1 LTKII
6 SIIPARKGSK
16 GIPNKNLINL
26 SGKPLIH
33 YAIQAS
39 KQSIVEE
46 TWVSSDSD
54 EILNISKKLGA
65 KTIKRPEELSNDNA
79 SSESVLTHF
88 SEKVEF
94 DILVFIQCTSPLVK
108 PQDINRGIEK
118 MKNFDSIVSVTET
131 HHMFWNAKG
140 PLYDINNR
148 ERRQDSIKRYLE
160 TGSFYITS
168 KKNLMKS
175 RNRLSGKI
183 GLIEIPKHRSIEID
197 TIDDLKIAELM
208 INSTTLFDD

>member
-1 LTKII
+1 MTKII
-6 SIIPARKGSK
+6 SLIPARKGSK
-16 GIPNKNLINL
+16 GIPNKNIINL

-54 EILNISKKLGA
+54 KILNISKKLGA
-65 KTIKRPEELSNDNA
+65 KTIKRPKEISGDNA
-79 SSESVLTHF
+79 SSESALIHF
-88 SEKVEF
+88 AEKVEF

-118 MKNFDSIVSVTET
+118 MKNFDSIISVTET

-175 RNRLSGKI
+175 QNRLSGKI
-183 GLIEIPKHRSIEID
+183 GFVEIPKHRSIEID
-197 TIDDLKIAELM
+197 NINDLKTAELM
-208 INSTTLFDD
+208 INSNALSNE

>member
-1 LTKII
+1 MTKII

-16 GIPNKNLINL
+16 GIPNKNLISL
-26 SGKPLIH
+26 CGKPLIH

-65 KTIKRPEELSNDNA
+65 KTIKRPEELSDDNA
-79 SSESVLTHF
+79 SSESALIHF

-175 RNRLSGKI
+175 QNRLSGKI
-183 GLIEIPKHRSIEID
+183 GLVEIPKHRSIEID

-208 INSTTLFDD
+208 INSTTFSDD

>member
-1 LTKII
+1 MTKII

-65 KTIKRPEELSNDNA
+65 KTIKRPEELSDDNA
-79 SSESVLTHF
+79 SSESVLIHF

-118 MKNFDSIVSVTET
+118 LKNFDSIVSVTET
-131 HHMFWNAKG
+131 HQMFWNAKG

-148 ERRQDSIKRYLE
+148 ERRQNSIKRYLE
-160 TGSFYITS
+160 TGSFFITS
-168 KKNLMKS
+168 KKNLLKYK
-175 RNRLSGKI
+175 NRLSGKI
-183 GLIEIPKHRSIEID
+183 GFIKIPKIRSFDID
-197 TIDDLKIAELM
+197 GYEDLKIVKTI
-208 INSTTLFDD
+208 INSKLNK

>member
-1 LTKII
+1 MPQAE
-6 SIIPARKGSK
+6 SA
-16 GIPNKNLINL
+16 
-26 SGKPLIH
+26 LIH
-33 YAIQAS
+33 FA
-39 KQSIVEE
+39 
-46 TWVSSDSD
+46 
-54 EILNISKKLGA
+54 
-65 KTIKRPEELSNDNA
+65 
-79 SSESVLTHF
+79 
-88 SEKVEF
+88 EKVEF

-118 MKNFDSIVSVTET
+118 MKNFDSIISVTET

-175 RNRLSGKI
+175 QNRLSGKI
-183 GLIEIPKHRSIEID
+183 GFVEIPKHRSIEID
-197 TIDDLKIAELM
+197 NINDLKTAELM
-208 INSTTLFDD
+208 INSNALSNE

>member
-1 LTKII
+1 MTKII

-26 SGKPLIH
+26 SGKPLIN

-65 KTIKRPEELSNDNA
+65 KTIKRPKELSDDNA
-79 SSESVLTHF
+79 SSESALIHF
-88 SEKVEF
+88 SENIEF
-94 DILVFIQCTSPLVK
+94 DILVFIQCTSPLIK

-131 HHMFWNAKG
+131 HQMFWNAKG

-148 ERRQDSIKRYLE
+148 ERRQNSIKRYLE
-160 TGSFYITS
+160 TGSFFITT
-168 KKNLMKS
+168 KKNLMKFQ
-175 RNRLSGKI
+175 NRLSGKI
-183 GLIEIPKHRSIEID
+183 GLVEIPKHRSIDID
-197 TIDDLKIAELM
+197 TIDDLKIAELI
-208 INSTTLFDD
+208 INSKALSNE

>member
-1 LTKII
+1 MTKII

-16 GIPNKNLINL
+16 GIPNKNLISL
-26 SGKPLIH
+26 CGKPLIH

-65 KTIKRPEELSNDNA
+65 KTIKRPEELSDDNA
-79 SSESVLTHF
+79 SSESALIHF
-88 SEKVEF
+88 SENIEF
-94 DILVFIQCTSPLVK
+94 DILVFIQCTSPLIK

-148 ERRQDSIKRYLE
+148 ERRQNSIKRYLE
-160 TGSFYITS
+160 TGSFFITT
-168 KKNLMKS
+168 KKNLLKFN
-175 RNRLSGKI
+175 NRLSGNI
-183 GLIEIPKHRSIEID
+183 GFVEIPKSRSFDID
-197 TIDDLKIAELM
+197 TYEDLKIVETL
-208 INSTTLFDD
+208 INTKALDD